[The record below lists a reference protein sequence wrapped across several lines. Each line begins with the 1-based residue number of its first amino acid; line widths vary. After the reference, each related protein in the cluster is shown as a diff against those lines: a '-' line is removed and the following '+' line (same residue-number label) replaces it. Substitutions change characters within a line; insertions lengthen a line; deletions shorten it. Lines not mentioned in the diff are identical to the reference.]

1 MPARMALASSLS
13 SKPVPP
19 RSRKVS
25 TTGVEAHQSKLDFF
39 CKLGYGKQDICKVL
53 ENLGQE
59 ALEDD
64 VLKELI
70 RMGSKPQALQ
80 NQAQPSPLKLVAR
93 GSCSTSP
100 GSKWLGEDDSDSSD
114 HLRPIVIDGS
124 NVAMSHGN
132 KEVFSCWGIQLA
144 VDWFRERGHT
154 YIKVFVPLWRKEP
167 PRQDSPIADQHI
179 LEELEKQSIL
189 VYTPSRKVKGK
200 RVVCY
205 DDRYIVKVAYEK
217 DGVIVSNDHY
227 RDLQNENPEWKWFIE
242 QRLLM
247 YSFVSNRFMPPDDPL
262 GRHGPTLSNFLSK
275 KPVLPEPKW
284 QPCPYGKKCTYG
296 NKCKFY
302 HPERPQQAQLS
313 VADELRA
320 KIGVPFSLGKEEEKR
335 NCPPYRTGGDPT
347 PPDAC
352 TETLPEASG
361 CAGASCY
368 PGWSQGSCP
377 GQPPGTW
384 AGGPGSDLGLDQR
397 LLQTEL
403 PRDQVLLE
411 KMSGLSIGD
420 GTYSYNRFI
429 HTSQDREVT
438 DSPHRCGDL
447 RHNPYPLHQP
457 HSLDHS
463 CPPGGSFQQRVLPPA
478 RGGMCPDLSWPQE
491 SHGMPGM
498 GQRSHYVP
506 GGAQHKQALETQ
518 HRVLPPSAALHPHP
532 DPLHLYSEQRPQQQ
546 HCFPSRPPGQPFLL
560 DSSNG
565 LGFFQKALA
574 YPDASYSDYWPT
586 PAARP
591 PSAQQANVHREL
603 CSLFPYGEV
612 NRIMALYPD
621 IKDVASLTLL
631 IQRHRNL

>member
-1 MPARMALASSLS
+1 MPAKMELASSLS
-13 SKPVPP
+13 RKPVLPC
-19 RSRKVS
+19 SRKVS
-25 TTGVEAHQSKLDFF
+25 TAGVEVHQSKLDFF

-70 RMGSKPQALQ
+70 RMGSKPQALES
-80 NQAQPSPLKLVAR
+80 QAQPSPLKLVAR
-93 GSCSTSP
+93 GSCSTSL
-100 GSKWLGEDDSDSSD
+100 GSKWLGEDESDSSD

-179 LEELEKQSIL
+179 LEVLEKQSIL

-275 KPVLPEPKW
+275 QPALPEPKW

-302 HPERPQQAQLS
+302 HPERPHQAQLS

-320 KIGVPFSLGKEEEKR
+320 KIKVPLSLGKEEEQR
-335 NCPPYRTGGDPT
+335 NPLAVQDAGR
-347 PPDAC
+347 AC
-352 TETLPEASG
+352 TARRLHRNAARSQRLRRGLPAT
-361 CAGASCY
+361 
-368 PGWSQGSCP
+368 Q
-377 GQPPGTW
+377 
-384 AGGPGSDLGLDQR
+384 GGPGEAVVSSRPAPGLAATVLTLGLDQR
-397 LLQTEL
+397 LLQPEPL
-403 PRDQVLLE
+403 GDQPLLE
-411 KMSGLSIGD
+411 EMSALSISAD
-420 GTYSYNRFI
+420 TYVYNRSI
-429 HTSQDREVT
+429 PWTA
-438 DSPHRCGDL
+438 G
-447 RHNPYPLHQP
+447 
-457 HSLDHS
+457 
-463 CPPGGSFQQRVLPPA
+463 LPT
-478 RGGMCPDLSWPQE
+478 
-491 SHGMPGM
+491 GMPFPGKWCSRLRGPGCAQTPAGLRSAAALHGP
-498 GQRSHYVP
+498 GQRSRYVP
-506 GGAQHKQALETQ
+506 EGCSAQNRSWEAQH
-518 HRVLPPSAALHPHP
+518 HVLPAGCSSSPCPAIR
-532 DPLHLYSEQRPQQQ
+532 LYCEHQLQQQ
-546 HCFPSRPPGQPFLL
+546 HCFPRQPPTAALSV

-565 LGFFQKALA
+565 LGFFQKAHA
-574 YPDASYSDYWPT
+574 YPDASYGDHWPT

-591 PSAQQANVHREL
+591 PSAQQANIHREL
-603 CSLFPYGEV
+603 CSLFPYGEGEHTV
-612 NRIMALYPD
+612 MALYPD
-621 IKDVASLTLL
+621 IKDIASLTLL